1 MEKKY
6 QVFVSSTYTD
16 LIEER
21 HNITNVLLMADC
33 IPAGMEAFVASDDEQ
48 FNIIKRVI
56 DLCDYYILIIG
67 ERYGSINEK
76 TDKSYTEMEFEYAV
90 SKDIPIL
97 VFAKDIDLD
106 SNTTEEDIDR
116 RAKLHSFRKRALTG
130 RLGGI
135 WSSLDELTGQV
146 AVSIM
151 KAKIEK
157 KRPGWVRNMGFDP
170 EAVADELNLLRTKI
184 VELEKENKELKEN
197 GRVVEE
203 KSERIDLSQYKI
215 QLHFTEKQYIWTS
228 NTPPPHEM
236 DIDTDLQEL
245 FKYISVRIS
254 GRMNDEEFIKEL
266 SSFKT
271 GYYVNTQQAL
281 IIKSQLIALGMLEEV
296 EDEES
301 AYIKLSPKGKEVKQ
315 SLNAPICGSQ
325 ENRY

>member
-106 SNTTEEDIDR
+106 STTTEEDIDR